1 MSKKERDPYVS
12 EMITEAALHLL
23 QKGKWNTA
31 SITELCDEAEVSR
44 VSFYR
49 NFSSKEDIIR
59 QYLSGIT
66 DIFLGETS
74 VNFRTT
80 PKKDFIVYLIKHM
93 KKHREII
100 SLLIE
105 NSLSYLVKEGFDEAF
120 TRSVEIYH
128 DPYRCYVASG
138 AYFNLIYYW
147 FLNGCKETAQQLAEM
162 DLSI

>member
-12 EMITEAALHLL
+12 EMITEAALNLL
-23 QKGKWNTA
+23 KEGNWNSS
-31 SITELCDEAEVSR
+31 SITELCEQAHVSR

-66 DIFLGETS
+66 DVFLGKTS

-80 PKKDFIVYLIKHM
+80 QKKDFIVYLIKHM
-93 KKHREII
+93 QKHREII

-105 NSLSYLVKEGFDEAF
+105 NGLPYLIKEEFDEAF
-120 TRSVEIYH
+120 TRSIPIYH

-162 DLSI
+162 DLGI